1 MESAPHS
8 PSPGREFLTGEGCWI
23 TENWNSPADPAVSI
37 ARARVEPGLTTQRHR
52 LRGVAEKYV
61 VIAGTGLAVIGD
73 ATPVRVQAGAVLTI
87 PPGVPQHITNDGP
100 GDLVFYCV
108 CTPRYTSACYEPLPA
123 VG

>member
-1 MESAPHS
+1 MEAAPH
-8 PSPGREFLTGEGCWI
+8 PPRPGGEFLTGEGCWI

-61 VIAGTGLAVIGD
+61 VIAGSGVARIGD
-73 ATPVRVQAGAVLTI
+73 AAPVRVHPGDVLTI
-87 PPGVPQHITNDGP
+87 PPGTPQQITNDGA

-108 CTPRYTSACYEPLPA
+108 CTPRYTPECYEALPPA
-123 VG
+123 S